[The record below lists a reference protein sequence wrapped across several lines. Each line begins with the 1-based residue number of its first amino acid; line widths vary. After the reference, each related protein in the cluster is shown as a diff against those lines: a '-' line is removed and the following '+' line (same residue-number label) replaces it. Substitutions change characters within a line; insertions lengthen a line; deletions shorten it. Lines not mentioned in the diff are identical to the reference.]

1 MRKRS
6 YLPCFFVTRKNN
18 LGKKILCKLKSEGG
32 GRGAGYA
39 KMTNAPGAGWQFLTF
54 VQNN

>member
-6 YLPCFFVTRKNN
+6 YLPCFFVPRKNN

-32 GRGAGYA
+32 GAGYA
-39 KMTNAPGAGWQFLTF
+39 KMKNAPGAGWQFLTF